1 MTVTT
6 NTNRVQYVGDGSVS
20 QFSVPFP
27 FFYDTDLEVYTQAS
41 AAASVELKMLNTHY
55 TITGNGESL
64 TGEVDWTVT
73 PPASGVSILI
83 KRVIPQTQESDY
95 VNNDTFNAETLE
107 DDLDRSVMRDQ
118 QIQEELDRAVKVGP
132 FGSAQVF
139 PDPLDGYFLFWSS
152 GVLANGKQAGL
163 SGVTVTP
170 FAESLLDDA
179 SAGQARGTLGF
190 SPVGSWDVQSGG
202 LMVINSG
209 GELRASTGGRVDLT
223 DGALLVPQASAASG
237 ASGQLQLN
245 GPYLEVDTGGAGF
258 DRVGPYYED
267 LSVAYTVCAA
277 ANNVSFADVDL
288 SGVVHDNAVMIEIQ
302 YYIWAG
308 TNQSQ
313 MYLRSSDTNTDR
325 AYWTLYNAVSG
336 ARLKG
341 TTSLPIGKNGW
352 TVSHRSGAVA
362 HYHTI
367 EILGEWRR

>member
-1 MTVTT
+1 MTITT
-6 NTNRVQYVGDGSVS
+6 STNRVQYVGDGSVS

-27 FFYDTDLEVYTQAS
+27 FFEETDLEVYTQAS
-41 AAASVELKMLNTHY
+41 AAASTELKTLGTHY

-64 TGEVDWTVT
+64 TGEVDWSVT

-152 GVLANGKQAGL
+152 GTLANGIPASL
-163 SGVTVTP
+163 TGVTVTP

-190 SPVGSWDVQSGG
+190 SPVGSWEVQSGG
-202 LMVINSG
+202 SMVVNSG
-209 GELRASTGGRVDLT
+209 GELRASGGTVDLT

-245 GPYLEVDTGGAGF
+245 GPYLEVDAGGAGF
-258 DRVGPYYED
+258 DRVGPYYEE
-267 LSVAYTVCAA
+267 LSVAYTVCNG
-277 ANNVSFADVDL
+277 ANNTSYADVDL
-288 SGVVHDNAVMIEIQ
+288 SGAIHNNAVMIELW
-302 YYIWAG
+302 YKTWATG
-308 TNQSQ
+308 NQAIT
-313 MYLRSSDTNTDR
+313 YLNTSDTNYDR
-325 AYWTLYNAVSG
+325 EIHMGGTGISQ
-336 ARLKG
+336 ARLRG
-341 TTSLPIGKNGW
+341 TTSLPIGKAGW
-352 TVSHRSGAVA
+352 TISHRVGGLNMA
-362 HYHTI
+362 HTI
-367 EILGEWRR
+367 MVVGEWRR